1 MIPSLQTGKQGT
13 ERLSNLPS
21 VSQLVSGGAGNSKR
35 SSLAYNHYTIPNVLG
50 SAEVVGHSLENT
62 HTHTHPY
69 NVEFRA
75 GVKSRPP
82 CPVCRPLPY
91 LLCSQ
96 SLSGGVRTALQG
108 A

>member
-62 HTHTHPY
+62 HTHTHTRTMLSLGQGSNPDLP
-69 NVEFRA
+69 A
-75 GVKSRPP
+75 LSADP
-82 CPVCRPLPY
+82 CHTSCVLK
-91 LLCSQ
+91 
-96 SLSGGVRTALQG
+96 A
-108 A
+108 